1 MSLELQQF
9 LAGYL
14 AEVEEH
20 LSSST
25 QKLNAIDASAR
36 GGQANPHAVRELFR
50 SLHTIKGLSAM
61 VGVEP
66 VVALAH
72 EMESLLRAADRAG
85 GALSQEAVDAIS
97 DGVRA
102 IERQVRAIAAGQEVP
117 TAPAGLVER
126 LAALQA
132 MTPAPA
138 ASATTLLTLPADVAA
153 KLSAAEQ
160 AQLAQG
166 VATGKRAV
174 RVDFVPTP
182 SRAATGL
189 NITTVRDRVGRV
201 AELVKVYPVSLP
213 KSDAAPGG
221 LGFALIALYDGD
233 DDALR
238 DAAGADAVVPL
249 STAAAPAAVEA
260 VEFESTR
267 GGSRLVRVDV
277 ARLDDAMEK
286 LSSLVVNRFRLTR
299 AIAAMR
305 ESGTDVRALADI
317 MNENGRQ
324 LRDLRAAIMRARM
337 VPMAELLERIPLL
350 VRGLERATGKRVNLT
365 VDAGRAELDKAVA
378 ERLFPAIVHLVRNAV
393 DHAIE
398 TPEERVRAGKPE
410 IGRVEVTCWER
421 GNNQLE
427 LTVSDDGRG
436 VDRARVAARAGRAI
450 ADTPEA
456 LLEVLT
462 APGFSTRERASTT
475 SGRGLGMDIVK
486 RIAVDEL
493 GGELHL
499 STTPG
504 GGTQFSVRVPLTIT
518 IVDAFSFLAGRQP
531 FVVPVTM
538 VEEIVEIE
546 ESKAVRGPQMAR
558 RGTQIRVYE
567 RRGEPV
573 PIVALD
579 ELFAIPRVDELAPAK
594 AMVVRR
600 HGAPFA
606 FAVHRMLGQQEVVVR
621 PLEDPLVKV
630 PGVTGST
637 DLGDGRATLVLDLWA
652 LSSQLAEARA

>member
-1 MSLELQQF
+1 VSLELQQF

>member
-166 VATGKRAV
+166 VATGKCAV

>member
-1 MSLELQQF
+1 VSLELQQF

-579 ELFAIPRVDELAPAK
+579 ELFAIPRADDLAPAK

>member
-1 MSLELQQF
+1 
-9 LAGYL
+9 
-14 AEVEEH
+14 
-20 LSSST
+20 
-25 QKLNAIDASAR
+25 
-36 GGQANPHAVRELFR
+36 
-50 SLHTIKGLSAM
+50 
-61 VGVEP
+61 
-66 VVALAH
+66 
-72 EMESLLRAADRAG
+72 
-85 GALSQEAVDAIS
+85 
-97 DGVRA
+97 
-102 IERQVRAIAAGQEVP
+102 
-117 TAPAGLVER
+117 
-126 LAALQA
+126 
-132 MTPAPA
+132 
-138 ASATTLLTLPADVAA
+138 
-153 KLSAAEQ
+153 
-160 AQLAQG
+160 
-166 VATGKRAV
+166 VATGKCAV

-579 ELFAIPRVDELAPAK
+579 ELFAIPRADDLAPAK